1 MAMTTKEREPY
12 LDFLRAVSLIVVVL
26 WHWAFTI
33 LHWTPTGPQPTNP
46 LAYFR
51 GLWVLT
57 WFLQVLP
64 VFFYVGG
71 SVHLAS
77 WQRARAGGQSRG
89 SYVWHHVKELATPAG
104 VLILFWAALGV
115 VLTQTLG
122 ARWVGGAV
130 LLVLSPL
137 WFLAVYVG
145 LLLLLPVM
153 AWLHERFDV
162 LVLVWLGGVAL
173 LVDVLRLRF
182 GWSEVSWVN
191 VAAVW
196 GLAYQAGFFHHR
208 IVAASRH
215 VAGALLWAGSFA
227 LAGLVLSGLYPGS
240 MVGVPGER
248 MSNMS
253 PPTFV
258 IVALLA
264 FQAGLCEVLRPAV
277 ERALAKPRWQRATAV
292 FTRYAL
298 PLFLFHTTGMALAR
312 AVVYFGFDRQL
323 ADDRAPDWIWW
334 AERPL
339 AILGPLVFSVPLI
352 VFFGRWQAVH
362 RANNP
367 GTSR

>member
-1 MAMTTKEREPY
+1 MTAKEREAY

-77 WQRARAGGQSRG
+77 WQRARARGQTRR
-89 SYVWHHVKELATPAG
+89 SYVWLHVKELVAPAG
-104 VLILFWAALGV
+104 ALILIWTVLGITIAQAFGV
-115 VLTQTLG
+115 G
-122 ARWVGGAV
+122 WIGGAV
-130 LLVLSPL
+130 MLIISPL

-162 LVLVWLGGVAL
+162 LVLVWLGGIAL
-173 LVDVLRLRF
+173 LVDLLRLRF
-182 GWSEVSWVN
+182 GWEGVSWVN

-196 GLAYQAGFFHHR
+196 GLAYQAGFFHR
-208 IVAASRH
+208 RVVAASRH
-215 VAGALLWAGSFA
+215 VAGTLLWAGLFA

-264 FQAGLCEVLRPAV
+264 FQIGLCEMLRPAV
-277 ERALAKPRWQRATAV
+277 ERRLARPRWHRATAV

-312 AVVYFGFDRQL
+312 AVVYFGFDRHV

-339 AILGPLVFSVPLI
+339 AILGPLLFTVPLI
-352 VFFGRWQAVH
+352 VAFGRRRSEH
-362 RANNP
+362 RAAA
-367 GTSR
+367 G